1 MSTNELKRL
10 AQKYFAGTASTEEKT
25 KLHEWYDATNDG
37 WVETVNTD
45 EPETE
50 DQVKQR
56 IFKDLQK
63 RILLEKEAEAPK
75 AIRHNFSLK
84 RILMPVASIA
94 AALIVGFFAYQY
106 FNQPVVELPIE
117 KQIVKAPSNKVIQIV
132 LADGSKVWLNAGSVF
147 KYPHQFNGKVRE
159 VELVE
164 GRAFFD
170 VKHMDDHPFIVKTNN
185 LNVTVL
191 GTSFDVRSYKR
202 EKTTKVSVVTG
213 KVGITIPNEPTKK
226 AIMLV
231 AKEEVVLSTAT
242 NHVVKEPTRE
252 TVVNLWCK
260 DVLVFEQESL
270 ANVFKAIEKKYNT
283 KITVE
288 NKELLNERITIT
300 LGNQRLDT
308 IMEAIKFSKPFNYKM
323 ANDSTVVVK

>member
-10 AQKYFAGTASTEEKT
+10 AQKYFAGTASTEEKK

-37 WVETVNTD
+37 WVETVDT
-45 EPETE
+45 EIPETE

-56 IFKDLQK
+56 IFRDLQK
-63 RILLEKEAEAPK
+63 RILLEKEQPPVVQRTFN
-75 AIRHNFSLK
+75 IRRL
-84 RILMPVASIA
+84 LLPVASVA
-94 AALIVGFFAYQY
+94 AMLLLGFFLFRQSDE
-106 FNQPVVELPIE
+106 QLPVE
-117 KQIVKAPSNKVIQIV
+117 KQIVSAPHNKVISVI
-132 LADGSKVWLNAGSVF
+132 LPDGSKVWLNAGSVF
-147 KYPHQFNGKVRE
+147 KYPKSFSVKVRE

-170 VKHMDDHPFIVKTNN
+170 IKHKDHHPFVVKTQN

-202 EKTTKVSVVTG
+202 EGTTKVSVVTG
-213 KVGITIPNEPTKK
+213 KVGITIPSQPSKP

-231 AKEEVVLSTAT
+231 AKEEIVINPTTKYL
-242 NHVVKEPTRE
+242 VKEPVRE
-252 TVVNLWCK
+252 TVVDLWCK
-260 DVLVFEQESL
+260 DALVFDQENLS
-270 ANVFKAIEKKYNT
+270 NVFKAIEKKYKT
-283 KITVE
+283 KITVTD
-288 NKELLNERITIT
+288 KDLLNEHITIT

-308 IMEAIKFSKPFNYKM
+308 IMQILSFTNHFKYKM

>member
-10 AQKYFAGTASTEEKT
+10 AQKYFAGTASPAEKQ
-25 KLHEWYDATNDG
+25 KLHQWYDATNDG
-37 WVETVNTD
+37 WVETVDT
-45 EPETE
+45 EMTETE

-56 IFKDLQK
+56 IFRDLQK
-63 RILLEKEAEAPK
+63 RILFEKEQPQVIQRTFN
-75 AIRHNFSLK
+75 IRRL
-84 RILMPVASIA
+84 LLPVASVA
-94 AALIVGFFAYQY
+94 AILLVGIFLFR
-106 FNQPVVELPIE
+106 PVDEPLPVE
-117 KQIVKAPSNKVIQIV
+117 KQIVNAPHNKVISVI
-132 LADGSKVWLNAGSVF
+132 LPDGSKVWLNAGSVF
-147 KYPHQFNGKVRE
+147 KYPKTFSAKVRE

-170 VKHMDDHPFIVKTNN
+170 IKHKDHHPFVVKTNN

-202 EKTTKVSVVTG
+202 EGTTKVSVVTG
-213 KVGITIPNEPTKK
+213 KVGITIPSQPSKP

-231 AKEEVVLSTAT
+231 AKEEVIINPTT
-242 NHVVKEPTRE
+242 KHVVKEPVRE
-252 TVVNLWCK
+252 TVVDLWCK
-260 DVLVFEQESL
+260 SELVFDQENL
-270 ANVFKAIEKKYNT
+270 NNVFKAIEKKYKT

-288 NKELLNERITIT
+288 DKKLLNEQITIT

-308 IMEAIKFSKPFNYKM
+308 IMQILSFTKHFNYKM